1 MTKLQKAIA
10 IERILMIN
18 SAEYFEVTIVVS
30 YK

>member
-18 SAEYFEVTIVVS
+18 STEYFEVTNVVS